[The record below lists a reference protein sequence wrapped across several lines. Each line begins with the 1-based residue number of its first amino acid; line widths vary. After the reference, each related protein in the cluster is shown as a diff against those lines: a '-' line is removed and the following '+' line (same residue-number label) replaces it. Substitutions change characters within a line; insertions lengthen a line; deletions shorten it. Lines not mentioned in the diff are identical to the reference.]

1 MANSIIDP
9 KDPDYCE
16 TCGGECVA
24 GCKAD
29 EDDEEMHEWACNVE
43 LLDTN
48 TGNQIG
54 ECWIVEVEA
63 RSFEEARDAIRA
75 KAWQDVD
82 TRLNDVRIALMDDF
96 TCDGEPYTA
105 DTERSFVHMPSA
117 AFKAERPWCGWMMA
131 FAAES
136 DWDTTGFGLEKLM
149 SVNFLLTT
157 ADGRSRPVRMKQWQ
171 WIEDRREGE
180 ARAHVPAAGIEVV
193 ELDADNYEPLT
204 PERRERV
211 RYEDIREIV
220 VF

>member
-1 MANSIIDP
+1 LANRFTYRPSP
-9 KDPDYCE
+9 
-16 TCGGECVA
+16 A
-24 GCKAD
+24 
-29 EDDEEMHEWACNVE
+29 
-43 LLDTN
+43 
-48 TGNQIG
+48 
-54 ECWIVEVEA
+54 
-63 RSFEEARDAIRA
+63 F
-75 KAWQDVD
+75 
-82 TRLNDVRIALMDDF
+82 LN
-96 TCDGEPYTA
+96 
-105 DTERSFVHMPSA
+105 
-117 AFKAERPWCGWMMA
+117 ERPWCGWMLA

-193 ELDADNYEPLT
+193 ELDTDTYEPLT

>member
-16 TCGGECVA
+16 RCGGECVA
-24 GCKAD
+24 GCTDAASAGLLGEKQHDERDFDQIADAQGWNADTLVMLLREYIANQHADDALDDFARQKAA
-29 EDDEEMHEWACNVE
+29 EENGDDAS
-43 LLDTN
+43 
-48 TGNQIG
+48 
-54 ECWIVEVEA
+54 A
-63 RSFEEARDAIRA
+63 ASAPRSFMHAP
-75 KAWQDVD
+75 
-82 TRLNDVRIALMDDF
+82 T
-96 TCDGEPYTA
+96 
-105 DTERSFVHMPSA
+105 A
-117 AFKAERPWCGWMMA
+117 AFMNERPWCGWMLA